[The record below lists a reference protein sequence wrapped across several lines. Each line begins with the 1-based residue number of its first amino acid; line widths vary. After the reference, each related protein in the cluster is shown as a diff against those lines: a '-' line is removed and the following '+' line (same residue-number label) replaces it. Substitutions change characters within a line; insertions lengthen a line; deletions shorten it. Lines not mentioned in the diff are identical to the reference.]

1 MKLENACDR
10 IYLGVCDEMNVF
22 FDAFIN
28 QLPKIH
34 RRALRKI
41 KIDLLCFWKA
51 CDVIYKKNV
60 SPKYALFMQNKCLYI
75 ISLF

>member
-34 RRALRKI
+34 RRALRK
-41 KIDLLCFWKA
+41 KKE
-51 CDVIYKKNV
+51 IYCVFGKLVTSSMRKTFGQSTLYSCRTNV
-60 SPKYALFMQNKCLYI
+60 FI
-75 ISLF
+75 

>member
-34 RRALRKI
+34 RRALRK
-41 KIDLLCFWKA
+41 
-51 CDVIYKKNV
+51 KKNRFIV
-60 SPKYALFMQNKCLYI
+60 FLG
-75 ISLF
+75 SL